1 MRVVKQVA
9 KQAVI
14 LTAVTILTGCASA
27 PLGTDPACTVFE
39 PICASRADTEDTI
52 KQIIGHNAAF
62 EAMCGIEVRC

>member
-1 MRVVKQVA
+1 MRVVKQIA
-9 KQAVI
+9 KQM
-14 LTAVTILTGCASA
+14 LLGTAVTILTGCASA

>member
-1 MRVVKQVA
+1 MRVAIQVA
-9 KQAVI
+9 MLA
-14 LTAVTILTGCASA
+14 AVTILTGCASA

-52 KQIIGHNAAF
+52 RQIIGHNAAF

>member
-1 MRVVKQVA
+1 MRVA
-9 KQAVI
+9 KQMLLV
-14 LTAVTILTGCASA
+14 TAVMILTGCASA

>member
-1 MRVVKQVA
+1 MRVA
-9 KQAVI
+9 KQMLLVA
-14 LTAVTILTGCASA
+14 AVTILTGCASA

>member
-1 MRVVKQVA
+1 MQGAKLAALAVA
-9 KQAVI
+9 
-14 LTAVTILTGCASA
+14 AVTTLTGCASA

-62 EAMCGIEVRC
+62 EAMCGVEVRC